1 MTEQDSALALLHDIK
16 ELLWAVFTLIGGCA
30 LFFLGLLIH
39 GVLLPKLLLLLGVVQ
54 IVSAIILAKGAYRRH
69 ADTRQTA
76 RFFRPE
82 GVRQL
87 CPFKSTN
94 KTGWCGSPPM
104 P

>member
-69 ADTRQTA
+69 ADTLHTEDSSDQK
-76 RFFRPE
+76 E
-82 GVRQL
+82 
-87 CPFKSTN
+87 
-94 KTGWCGSPPM
+94 
-104 P
+104 